1 MGVLV
6 LAERGD
12 GNVPAAPVLI
22 PDDLSLSLE
31 FEQQGTNVAIVPGKD
46 FYLEAPRALLEA
58 ALAVGVTPQAS
69 VKQPG
74 KRRAFAKVFVR
85 EKTGFD
91 VTRARH
97 LSHSCQGEWLTNIHR
112 FARLTRACICAF
124 RDGLHGAHG
133 MGHGMVELPLP
144 AW

>member
-12 GNVPAAPVLI
+12 GNVPDATMLI
-22 PDDLSLSLE
+22 PDDLPLNLKL
-31 FEQQGTNVAIVPGKD
+31 EQQGTNVAIVPGED
-46 FYLEAPRALLEA
+46 FHLKAPRTLLEA

-74 KRRAFAKVFVR
+74 KRLAFAKVFVR
-85 EKTGFD
+85 EKAGFD
-91 VTRARH
+91 VARARH

-112 FARLTRACICAF
+112 FARHTRACICEI